1 MKIVKQLLSSSFFF
15 ICVAINAQT
24 SENPWA
30 IAVGVDLINLQGDNV
45 ESGLNFGA
53 PALSLSRYISSG
65 LSVGIQYGLGSA
77 SPQDNV
83 DLDYS
88 FLDGVVKFNLSEEN
102 IVPYLF
108 AGYGLSRFAD
118 GDDKEG
124 AFPSG
129 ESGRT
134 TFGGI
139 GINIPIGN
147 QLNINVS
154 TS

>member
-1 MKIVKQLLSSSFFF
+1 M
-15 ICVAINAQT
+15 
-24 SENPWA
+24 
-30 IAVGVDLINLQGDNV
+30 
-45 ESGLNFGA
+45 NFGA

-118 GDDKEG
+118 GDEKEG

-147 QLNINVS
+147 QLNIKRWE
-154 TS
+154 TY